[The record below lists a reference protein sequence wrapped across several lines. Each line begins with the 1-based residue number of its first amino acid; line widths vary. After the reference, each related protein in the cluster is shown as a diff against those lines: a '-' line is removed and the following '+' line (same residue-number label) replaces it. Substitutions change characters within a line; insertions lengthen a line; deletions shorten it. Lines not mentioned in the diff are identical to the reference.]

1 MKNIDNELTEF
12 KESTYKK
19 LDFKGNKIEKMDE
32 ILELLEDPSNAKEG
46 IYISGRWGSGKS
58 LFLKGLKEIFEE
70 ERKNDEKKILIIDTW
85 KLSHLETLES
95 MIFYS
100 IIDDGTLSKVL
111 GKEGKIQGIKE
122 GASGKVKDLA
132 RTLDKK
138 ISGGIVFWLSDI
150 FSDKNTIF
158 EDNNELTEI
167 EIFYDF
173 IKKKLNIDYIILDE
187 LDRCIPTV
195 SVELIRRITFH
206 NQFNSKKDR
215 PLFISSGNHDELV
228 MVLKHIYG
236 LGYSAEAYFEK
247 IYNHE
252 IKITGT
258 NKDKMQQLN
267 TLFRSAKMN
276 VHANAID
283 MEEMYEGTVLSLSS
297 FRTIDKLT
305 TNKKNKLFYRY
316 YGYIQHYIS
325 EVPSQYRIVTGTE
338 KDMILLTFYLLIE
351 IELLREIDNISFVK
365 ITDNP
370 NREDFDNIANKYFSI
385 YVTYFKKKNKVEEF
399 YDEYIKFNKALI
411 DNVRSDIF
419 IPFY

>member
-1 MKNIDNELTEF
+1 MKISIDKIKKNNVINTLKRRMFMKNIDNELTEF

-19 LDFKGNKIEKMDE
+19 LDFKGNKIKKMDE

-70 ERKNDEKKILIIDTW
+70 KRKNEEKKILIIDTW

-132 RTLDKK
+132 RTLDKN

-150 FSDKNTIF
+150 FSDENTIF
-158 EDNNELTEI
+158 EDNNELTER
-167 EIFYDF
+167 EIFYEF
-173 IKKKLNIDYIILDE
+173 IKNKLNIDYIILDE
-187 LDRCIPTV
+187 LDRCIPTI

-215 PLFISSGNHDELV
+215 PLFISSGNQEELI

-236 LGYSAEAYFEK
+236 AGYSAEAYFEK
-247 IYNHE
+247 IYKYDIKMESTNEVKVKLLESSFANKMLVPIFLNEKYKRYVGTTLNLATLRTLEKVLNNIDSKIFFRYHDIIKNQLRYREGVFDQNE
-252 IKITGT
+252 IFVSPNIYNIILT
-258 NKDKMQQLN
+258 
-267 TLFRSAKMN
+267 
-276 VHANAID
+276 
-283 MEEMYEGTVLSLSS
+283 LSL
-297 FRTIDKLT
+297 L
-305 TNKKNKLFYRY
+305 Y
-316 YGYIQHYIS
+316 YY
-325 EVPSQYRIVTGTE
+325 
-338 KDMILLTFYLLIE
+338 
-351 IELLREIDNISFVK
+351 
-365 ITDNP
+365 NP
-370 NREDFDNIANKYFSI
+370 LS
-385 YVTYFKKKNKVEEF
+385 
-399 YDEYIKFNKALI
+399 
-411 DNVRSDIF
+411 
-419 IPFY
+419 